1 MYVTIHVRLFF
12 SSGKIV
18 TQNFGNRHHVCLKYV
33 SGFSASDAQWH
44 NNHALSSCELCL
56 IVTDNF
62 QYNCHHWQVFYVLG
76 TFAKQT
82 PDPSSALIPQVVL
95 IYDLQ
100 PVHVSGK
107 AKHIYGDDEIVV
119 QLRHRDRLRKFR

>member
-1 MYVTIHVRLFF
+1 M
-12 SSGKIV
+12 
-18 TQNFGNRHHVCLKYV
+18 CLKYV
-33 SGFSASDAQWH
+33 SGFSASDAQWY
-44 NNHALSSCELCL
+44 NNHALNSCELCL

-82 PDPSSALIPQVVL
+82 QASADTQVVL

-107 AKHIYGDDEIVV
+107 ATHICGVAEIIV
-119 QLRHRDRLRKFR
+119 QLRDRDKLRKFR